1 MKRNGRIRLRAE
13 KLTTIRL
20 DLTTHLP
27 ELAARKIEITFALD
41 GAPLSACTLFRYGWV
56 GVELRLP
63 EPIAPKNGET
73 FEFEIT
79 ASQTW
84 QPRPNDRQ
92 SRDDR
97 HLSIAV
103 CNLRYS

>member
-1 MKRNGRIRLRAE
+1 MKTRGRVRFRAQ
-13 KLTTIRL
+13 KLKAIRL

-27 ELAARKIEITFALD
+27 DLGRRKMELTFSLN
-41 GAPLSACTLFRYGWV
+41 GTPLSACTLFRYGWL
-56 GVELRLP
+56 ELEFHLP
-63 EPIAPKNGET
+63 ESTAPQNGEL
-73 FEFEIT
+73 FELEIT
-79 ASQTW
+79 ADKTW

-97 HLSIAV
+97 ELSVAI